1 MTAQQLATYLR
12 RRADHHR
19 DAAAECDLRRE
30 QASWSASSAGSADPV
45 CRVVATWPGWHRRP
59 GSHGSTDELDQ
70 HAAEHRRRQAAL
82 LFLGEHVIANEIYR
96 LDRSDLQF
104 LEMVPRDGEEQGS

>member
-1 MTAQQLATYLR
+1 VIEGFQIELTAQQLAAYLR

-30 QASWSASSAGSADPV
+30 QSGWSGSPESGEPS
-45 CRVVATWPGWHRRP
+45 RPIVACWLRWA
-59 GSHGSTDELDQ
+59 DELDDD
-70 HAAEHRRRQAAL
+70 AAQHRRRQAAL
-82 LFLGEHVIANEIYR
+82 LFLGEHIVANEIYR

-104 LEMVPRDGEEQGS
+104 LEMWPRDREERRS

>member
-1 MTAQQLATYLR
+1 MIEGFRIEMTAQQLAAYLR

-30 QASWSASSAGSADPV
+30 QASWPAGAPCSGDPE
-45 CRVVATWPGWHRRP
+45 RQLAMAWPGWIGDIDEDAARHR
-59 GSHGSTDELDQ
+59 Q
-70 HAAEHRRRQAAL
+70 RQAAL
-82 LFLGEHVIANEIYR
+82 LFLGEHVVVDETYR

-104 LEMVPRDGEEQGS
+104 LEMVPRDGEERRS